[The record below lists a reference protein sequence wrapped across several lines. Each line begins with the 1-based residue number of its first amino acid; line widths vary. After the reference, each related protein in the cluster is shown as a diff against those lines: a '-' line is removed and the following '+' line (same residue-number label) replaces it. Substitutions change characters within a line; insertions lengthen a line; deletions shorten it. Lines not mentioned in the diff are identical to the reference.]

1 MSEFVKKKIDTK
13 KLLTSMFTLFGLV
26 FVIVFFG
33 VMTKGNLFSVR
44 SLNSMLNDGIYIFIG
59 AVAYSFIMAQ
69 GQIDFSIGA
78 VMAVTCGIAGVAAK
92 ALSPALALPAALA
105 VGAVIGLINALV
117 IVKLRIN
124 SFVTTLAMQ
133 FICNGLVL
141 VVLNNSILSA
151 PLSMLSWYSMPLKV
165 ILIAA
170 FFVVGYFV
178 FEKTYYGKTC
188 KAVGASPE
196 AARQSGVNVTLIQM
210 LPFIIMGITAGLL
223 GFISLIRTGTASS
236 QSGASLMMNVLNAL
250 LVGGI
255 PFTGGTNARFRSIVI
270 GTLTMTVLTCGMTLL
285 SVDSVMQQ
293 LVKGLVFLVAVSISY
308 DRSNVKVIK

>member
-1 MSEFVKKKIDTK
+1 M
-13 KLLTSMFTLFGLV
+13 
-26 FVIVFFG
+26 
-33 VMTKGNLFSVR
+33 
-44 SLNSMLNDGIYIFIG
+44 
-59 AVAYSFIMAQ
+59 
-69 GQIDFSIGA
+69 
-78 VMAVTCGIAGVAAK
+78 
-92 ALSPALALPAALA
+92 
-105 VGAVIGLINALV
+105 
-117 IVKLRIN
+117 
-124 SFVTTLAMQ
+124 
-133 FICNGLVL
+133 
-141 VVLNNSILSA
+141 
-151 PLSMLSWYSMPLKV
+151 
-165 ILIAA
+165 
-170 FFVVGYFV
+170 
-178 FEKTYYGKTC
+178 
-188 KAVGASPE
+188 GASPE